1 MLNKKGDNMKE
12 FLNWLVSD
20 NPTPQQTKNRII
32 LRRKWRK
39 IKRALRPDDVIFPML
54 LGLLGLCIAG
64 YLAVQLSMGGV

>member
-20 NPTPQQTKNRII
+20 NPTPQQIKNRII

-39 IKRALRPDDVIFPML
+39 IKKALKPDDIIFPFFFGLLL
-54 LGLLGLCIAG
+54 LGLIG
-64 YLAVQLSMGGV
+64 YIAVQHMLGGI